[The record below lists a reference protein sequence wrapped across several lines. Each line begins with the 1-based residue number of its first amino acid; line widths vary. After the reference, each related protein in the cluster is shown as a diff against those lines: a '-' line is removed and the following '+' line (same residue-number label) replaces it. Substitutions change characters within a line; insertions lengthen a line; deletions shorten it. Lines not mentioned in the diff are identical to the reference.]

1 MFFLLLKAILDLT
14 GRVEAKRQAE
24 LSPILRRGEDLIDGS
39 EGYGVGPS
47 PIRSIDR
54 RICTGAVSLAFR
66 YGARTISK
74 TVFLAAL
81 VGYWASCFVKGRA

>member
-1 MFFLLLKAILDLT
+1 MLFLLLKALLDLA
-14 GRVEAKRQAE
+14 GRVEAKWQAE

-39 EGYGVGPS
+39 EGYGVGPA
-47 PIRSIDR
+47 PIRGIDR
-54 RICTGAVSLAFR
+54 RICTAAVSLAFR
-66 YGARTISK
+66 HGARTIPK